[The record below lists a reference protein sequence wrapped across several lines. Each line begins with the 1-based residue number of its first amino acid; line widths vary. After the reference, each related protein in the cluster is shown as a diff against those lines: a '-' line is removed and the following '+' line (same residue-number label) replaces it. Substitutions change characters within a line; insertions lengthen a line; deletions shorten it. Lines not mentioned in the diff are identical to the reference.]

1 MGEELF
7 VVVVEADLVP
17 VQLAASSESRA
28 GVLLSMGLA
37 LVESYV
43 ASCPSYSGFSSPS
56 LLKNGSYVAAT
67 CAFLAEAPAP
77 LP

>member
-1 MGEELF
+1 MRGVPDRASEPGMGEELL

-37 LVESYV
+37 LEEGEVCMWHRV
-43 ASCPSYSGFSSPS
+43 QVI
-56 LLKNGSYVAAT
+56 LGSHPLVCYRM
-67 CAFLAEAPAP
+67 APT
-77 LP
+77 